1 MVKINQLQR
10 YFWTIDPGYFHLKH
24 AAKTVFAILISLWLV
39 RDEVVLTKIIA
50 GVASGAS
57 MQVLITRSLISRMV
71 QVVLLDVVYLA
82 ALALGFAVRVDP
94 YWTAIALVV
103 LGFVVNYVRRFGLNN
118 SMAPMMAW
126 VLCFMATILPFTGI
140 TQVPALVHGVLVGF
154 FVSAMV
160 LIFIF
165 PENYPRLFVNNSNRF
180 FQGLAQGLFE
190 MRRYVL
196 LENKSVSFE
205 NLAFVSIKITLD
217 QLLESN
223 QTIQQNAILTREE
236 KQISHI
242 LMHQYALVNAYSLMI
257 DVYHS
262 LWVYKH
268 QLSRAGALALSHMSK
283 EFSYLFSTTRVSDDY
298 VVYHDGTTIFLPKL
312 AEMLGKISLS
322 EPEIIMA
329 LLNFKLSFDLLKQH
343 ETQLLRGVN
352 GSETHN

>member
-1 MVKINQLQR
+1 MVKINQLRR

-24 AAKTVFAILISLWLV
+24 AAKTIVAILISLWLV
-39 RDEVVLTKIIA
+39 RDGEMLTKIIA
-50 GVASGAS
+50 GVASGSS
-57 MQVLITRSLISRMV
+57 MQVLITRSLMSRMV
-71 QVVLLDVVYLA
+71 QVVILDVVYLS
-82 ALALGFAVRVDP
+82 ALALGIIVRDNP

-126 VLCFMATILPFTGI
+126 ILCFMATILPLTGVA
-140 TQVPALVHGVLVGF
+140 QMPAFFHGAWIGF
-154 FVSAMV
+154 LVSAVV

-180 FQGLAQGLFE
+180 FQGLAQGLLD

-196 LENKSVSFE
+196 VDNQPVSFE
-205 NLAFVSIKITLD
+205 HLTFVSMKTTLD

-223 QTIQQNAILTREE
+223 QMIQQNAIFTREE
-236 KQISHI
+236 KKISHI

-262 LWVYKH
+262 LWIYKH
-268 QLSRAGALALSHMSK
+268 QLSRPGALALSHMSK

-298 VVYHDGTTIFLPKL
+298 MVYHDGTPIFLPKL
-312 AEMLGKISLS
+312 AEMLGKVSLS

-329 LLNFKLSFDLLKQH
+329 LLNFKLSFDLLNQH

-352 GSETHN
+352 GA